1 MGYFSDYK
9 DGLTKPE
16 PHEREAMEKYGL
28 DPDSIEDRALW
39 RLMNADQPEHPAWRG
54 KEETR

>member
-16 PHEREAMEKYGL
+16 PREREAMDKYGL

-39 RLMNADQPEHPAWRG
+39 RLMSADQPEHPAWRG
-54 KEETR
+54 ETR